1 MFSVCGVRGCDA
13 VAPIIH
19 EWTYEAMAYDLLGLT
34 SSTFR
39 YESETAGGKME
50 SKEHI
55 LDERDELWVRRLFV
69 FFTHSNLG
77 FASFHSRMGLCC
89 HPCKLGC
96 FLQFQGCCGV
106 SGTGRVSSQAYAVL
120 HEAQGMPHA

>member
-1 MFSVCGVRGCDA
+1 MTLIMPPDLYAHRGCDA

-39 YESETAGGKME
+39 YESETAGGKVE

-55 LDERDELWVRRLFV
+55 LDERDELWVSPGLLTAHVLPNFAWHERIAIGV
-69 FFTHSNLG
+69 IASGLG
-77 FASFHSRMGLCC
+77 FLVSRPLID
-89 HPCKLGC
+89 
-96 FLQFQGCCGV
+96 
-106 SGTGRVSSQAYAVL
+106 
-120 HEAQGMPHA
+120 GMSRAPL